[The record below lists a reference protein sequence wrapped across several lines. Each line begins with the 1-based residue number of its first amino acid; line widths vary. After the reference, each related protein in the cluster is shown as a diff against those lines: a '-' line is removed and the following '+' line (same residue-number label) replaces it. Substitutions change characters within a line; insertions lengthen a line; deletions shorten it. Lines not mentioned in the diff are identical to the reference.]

1 MAAGILI
8 PQKGYFSDWN
18 DPSALPGE
26 LGDSLLV
33 FGQEDGRIFVRWC
46 SDERCEQA
54 GHEDITATMCIIPLD
69 GCHAEVLCICGVNFP
84 IEKTCFDQVN

>member
-26 LGDSLLV
+26 LGDSLMV
-33 FGQEDGRIFVRWC
+33 FDREGGRMFARRC
-46 SDERCEQA
+46 SDDRCERT
-54 GHEDITATMCIIPLD
+54 EDADTTATMCGIPLD
-69 GCHAEVLCICGVNFP
+69 SYHGEWFVFMVGISPLRKRVLTG
-84 IEKTCFDQVN
+84 